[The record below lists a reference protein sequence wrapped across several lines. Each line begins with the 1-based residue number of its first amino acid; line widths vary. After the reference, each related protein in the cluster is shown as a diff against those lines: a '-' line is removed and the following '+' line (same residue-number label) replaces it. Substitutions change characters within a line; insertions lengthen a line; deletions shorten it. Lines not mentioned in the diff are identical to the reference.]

1 MGSGRATALESP
13 GKLVN
18 RLFFEVHARVEREID
33 DLGFIEFTDRD
44 SLFLYVRRELN
55 HF

>member
-1 MGSGRATALESP
+1 
-13 GKLVN
+13 VN